1 MSDPSPRAR
10 LPLLLAL
17 AAAALLLAPSLRG
30 GFVWDD
36 AWLIV
41 RNANIQSLARL
52 PHALTSGFWDISD
65 QRIATGGWQYY
76 RPVITLVYA
85 AAWRLFGE
93 APAGYHALNLAA
105 HLGCVALASLWFAR
119 RFGRDVFEGPRAPAA
134 AIALGLFA
142 VHASR
147 AESVAW
153 IAGCTD
159 VWMTLWMLAAH
170 ALWTRGARVG
180 ACVAAALACFSKEG
194 AFALPV
200 LMAADIVLGAG
211 EADER
216 PVKERLRALVPL
228 AATMLACLVVRGVLV
243 RERNLGRIAEL
254 LPGAPA
260 RVVTSL
266 GGYLVRAAV
275 PWPPRAIFRTDLYGS
290 LGSLWGVVGIVAV
303 AGFVALCALA
313 WRRPAVR
320 PWLADALWL
329 LVPLAPVLNLVP
341 MFQCTFI
348 AQRFLYLPV
357 LGLSALLLRALLVA
371 DGGPARTASLAL
383 AGAFALGH
391 AVALVPSA
399 AMWRDDL
406 TLWTHERAADPG
418 DSYACRQLAS
428 QYATTDRQR
437 SLTLSVRCYAEARAL
452 GHRSEAQSIALAA
465 LTTRLDMVPDGA
477 QAELRVIRGVF
488 DDLLAGR
495 PASFVLYG
503 QRLVVLPRGPG
514 WDALRGD
521 PTTFRFPHAISL
533 LRTGD
538 LVGAE
543 RELRSLVQRY
553 PQMSAALGNLALVLG
568 RQQRWGEARG
578 FALRALAARPGDA
591 YLTRLVATLGA
602 GAGLDGIADPHEKAF
617 VRARVMLDLH
627 APAEAM
633 AALAV
638 FGDDAPPPIVMLR
651 ARAAV
656 ADGRVGEAVALVE
669 AARARD
675 PAHAVEWDRVLAQLR
690 ALRR

>member
-1 MSDPSPRAR
+1 MPDPSPRAR
-10 LPLLLAL
+10 LPLLVAL
-17 AAAALLLAPSLRG
+17 SAAALLLAPSLRG

-41 RNANIQSLARL
+41 HNANIQSLARL
-52 PHALTSGFWDISD
+52 PHALTSGFWDVSD
-65 QRIATGGWQYY
+65 QRISTGGWQYY
-76 RPVITLVYA
+76 RPVITLLYA
-85 AAWRLFGE
+85 AAWRLFGD

-105 HLGCVALASLWFAR
+105 HLGCVALAAR
-119 RFGRDVFEGPRAPAA
+119 WLTQRFGDVFNGPRAPAA
-134 AIALGLFA
+134 AIALTLFA

-159 VWMTLWMLAAH
+159 VWMTFWMLAAH
-170 ALWTRGARVG
+170 ALWTRGSRVG
-180 ACVAAALACFSKEG
+180 ACVAGALACFSKEG
-194 AFALPV
+194 AFALPA
-200 LMAADIVLGAG
+200 LMAADVVLGAG
-211 EADER
+211 EADAR
-216 PVKERLRALVPL
+216 PVKQRLRALVPL
-228 AATMLACLVVRGVLV
+228 VATMAACLVVRGLLV
-243 RERNLGRIAEL
+243 RERNLAHL
-254 LPGAPA
+254 ADVLPGAPA
-260 RVVTSL
+260 RMVISL
-266 GGYLVRAAV
+266 GGYLTRAAV
-275 PWPPRAIFRTDLYGS
+275 PWPPRAVFRTDLHGS
-290 LGSLWGVVGIVAV
+290 LGSLWGVVGILAV
-303 AGFVALCALA
+303 VGFVALAAAA

-357 LGLSALLLRALLVA
+357 LGLSALVLRALLAA
-371 DGGPARTASLAL
+371 DGGSARTASLAL
-383 AGAFALGH
+383 AGLFALGH
-391 AVALVPSA
+391 AVTLPLA
-399 AMWRDDL
+399 AAVWRDDL

-418 DSYACRQLAS
+418 DSYACRLLAA
-428 QYATTDRQR
+428 QYATTDRER
-437 SLTLSVRCYAEARAL
+437 SLTLSVRCYAEARAQ
-452 GHRSEAQSIALAA
+452 GHRAEAQSIALSA
-465 LTTRLDMVPDGA
+465 LATRLDMVPDGA

-495 PASFVLYG
+495 AASFTLYG
-503 QRLVVLPRGPG
+503 QRLAVLPRGPG

-521 PTTFRFPHAISL
+521 PTTFRFPHAIAL

-543 RELRSLVQRY
+543 RELRALVQRY
-553 PQMSAALGNLALVLG
+553 PQMGAALGNLALVLG
-568 RQQRWGEARG
+568 RQQRWAEARG

-591 YLTRLVATLGA
+591 YLQRLVATLTA
-602 GAGLDGIADPHEKAF
+602 GAGLDGIADPRENGF

-638 FGDDAPPPIVMLR
+638 FGDDAPPAIVMLR

-656 ADGRVGEAVALVE
+656 ADGRVGEAIALVE

-675 PAHAVEWDRVLAQLR
+675 PAHATEWERVLGQLR